1 MRSKYAVKPHIKPVY
16 DMIMLLL
23 RPYLWLKYRFRVPK
37 DIPALPDGPIVLL
50 GSHTGNLDFLF
61 ALATLRQKRFHAV
74 VAAHFYRNRRIAW
87 LLNLFRCIKKE
98 QFRADVESI
107 ARMKNTIEMGE
118 SLLIYP
124 EGEVNG
130 TGRTAPFSD
139 SIAKLA
145 KLLKAPLYAAR
156 THGGYFTRP
165 KWNPVQRRGK
175 VETEIELI
183 ATAEEVKSLSMNELY
198 ARI

>member
-1 MRSKYAVKPHIKPVY
+1 MVTEPVP
-16 DMIMLLL
+16 L
-23 RPYLWLKYRFRVPK
+23 
-37 DIPALPDGPIVLL
+37 
-50 GSHTGNLDFLF
+50 H
-61 ALATLRQKRFHAV
+61 
-74 VAAHFYRNRRIAW
+74 
-87 LLNLFRCIKKE
+87 KKE

-156 THGGYFTRP
+156 THGGLFHPPQMEPRAAARQGG
-165 KWNPVQRRGK
+165 NGDRAHRHGGGS
-175 VETEIELI
+175 E
-183 ATAEEVKSLSMNELY
+183 SLSMNELY
-198 ARI
+198 ARIEQKLFVDDYAWQKRRMISFGGKTGPRDWKTYYTFAPNAAAN